1 MIQLQVRVDFSKP
14 DEYTLAFDVL
24 EREDASEAE
33 RQVASTYERVMRAI
47 LHEVATR
54 ANLDLAKIDPPAQ
67 NLDVYVPRPAVCW
80 FADLMERALRANDD
94 LPAGLGDNHSQLWD
108 GLLNELMELREAER
122 FDGNVVQEAADAAAF
137 LMMLADRWNAGKP
150 AVAART

>member
-1 MIQLQVRVDFSKP
+1 MIQMQVRVDFSKP

-67 NLDVYVPRPAVCW
+67 NFDVYVPRPAVCW

-94 LPAGLGDNHSQLWD
+94 LQVRDEHQTLWD